1 MSPST
6 PSFVRNFARV
16 LLLAFASIAAPA
28 LAMADRAPPLPPQV
42 TATAPDLKA
51 QGGGLLTFLGLS
63 IYDGWYWS
71 PVRGWP
77 HDGPYALDLHYH
89 RNLDGRKIAQRSIDE
104 IATLGY
110 GSDDERG
117 RWAAQMARI
126 FPDVRAGDRLTGVKT
141 SAGSVRYFH
150 NGKPIG
156 DIADPG
162 FAHAFFGIWL
172 DPKSSRADF
181 RKKLLG
187 AQ

>member
-42 TATAPDLKA
+42 TATAPHLKA

>member
-6 PSFVRNFARV
+6 RSYARE
-16 LLLAFASIAAPA
+16 LACTALLAVA
-28 LAMADRAPPLPPQV
+28 LNGPVAHAMAERAPPLPPQ
-42 TATAPDLKA
+42 AAAAAPSLKA
-51 QGGGLLTFLGLS
+51 QGGGLLRFFGLS

-89 RNLDGRKIAQRSIDE
+89 RNLEGRKIAERSIDE
-104 IATLGY
+104 IVALGY
-110 GSDDERG
+110 GTDEARG
-117 RWAAQMARI
+117 RWALQMTRI

-141 SAGSVRYFH
+141 TSGSVRYFH

-156 DIADPG
+156 EIADPD
-162 FAHAFFGIWL
+162 FAPAFFGIWL
-172 DPKSSRADF
+172 DPKSSRPDF